1 MSLNNDLSWLNAKN
15 WKNDLASGIVVF
27 LVALPLCLG
36 IALASGANL
45 FSGIIAGIIGGT
57 VVVLFSNSALGVSG
71 PAAGLS
77 AVVLDLTT
85 KIGSFPAFLSVVV
98 LAGIIQIIFG
108 FLRGG
113 VISHFFPSSVIKGLL
128 AGIGL
133 VIIQKQ
139 IPVLLGVSSYSQ
151 INLFEFNI
159 ATVGITCLIGL
170 ITLEFAFFKK
180 MKIFKILPA
189 SLLMVLVATLL
200 ALFLNVPSTH
210 LVNIPVASS
219 FKEFVGFF
227 QFPDF
232 SLLTNSSIYLFAF
245 TLAIVAS
252 IETLLCVEASDKLDP
267 YRRSTDTNK
276 ELIAQGI
283 GNMTSGFLGGLP
295 ITQVVVRSS
304 VNVNSG
310 GKTKMASMVH
320 GILLLT
326 CVSLAPTILN
336 YIPLSALAAIL
347 VLTGYKLTPV
357 SLYKKMS
364 QTGKMQFISFLATA
378 LGIVTTDLLKGIII
392 GLCVAIVSLLHKSYA
407 TSYFVTSETD
417 GEKHTT
423 NLRLAQE
430 VSFLNKG
437 SILKILNDVPENSH
451 LTIDLSHSLH
461 IDYDVREIIKD
472 FTEQTAKL
480 KNIETHL
487 IR

>member
-1 MSLNNDLSWLNAKN
+1 MSLDNDLNWLNPKN
-15 WKNDLASGIVVF
+15 LKNDIASGIVVF

-45 FSGIIAGIIGGT
+45 FSGIIAGIVGGT
-57 VVVLFSNSALGVSG
+57 VLVLFSNSPLGVSG
-71 PAAGLS
+71 PAAGLA
-77 AVVLDLTT
+77 AVVLDITT

-98 LAGIIQIIFG
+98 LAGVIQIIFG
-108 FLRGG
+108 LLKGG

-139 IPVLLGVSSYSQ
+139 IPVLLGVNSYSD
-151 INLFEFNI
+151 INLVAPNI
-159 ATVGITCLIGL
+159 ATVGFACLIGL
-170 ITLEFAFFKK
+170 IVLEFSVFKK
-180 MKIFKILPA
+180 MKFFKIFPA
-189 SLLMVLVATLL
+189 SLVMVLIGTLL
-200 ALFLNVPSTH
+200 ALFLNVPGSH
-210 LVNIPVASS
+210 LVSLPVASS
-219 FKEFVGFF
+219 VNEFVGFF

-232 SLLTNSSIYLFAF
+232 SQLANKSIYLFAF

-252 IETLLCVEASDKLDP
+252 IETLLSVEASDKLDP
-267 YRRSTDTNK
+267 FRRTTDTNK

-283 GNMTSGFLGGLP
+283 GNMTSGLLGGLP

-310 GKTKMASMVH
+310 GKTKMASMLH

-326 CVSLAPTILN
+326 CVSLAPAILN
-336 YIPLSALAAIL
+336 YIPLATLAAIL
-347 VLTGYKLTPV
+347 ILTGYKLTPI
-357 SLYKKMS
+357 SLYKKMIR
-364 QTGKMQFISFLATA
+364 TGKMQFISFLATA
-378 LGIVTTDLLKGIII
+378 LGIVTTDLLKGIMI
-392 GLCVAIVSLLHKSYA
+392 GLCVAVVSLLYKSYT

-437 SILKILNDVPENSH
+437 SILKILNEVPEDSR

-480 KNIETHL
+480 KNVETQL